1 MKKLVALLLVIFVAA
16 AGWSIGSR
24 LSSDALGMSVGILL
38 GVMAGLPVALL
49 VLAAGRG
56 GRREEEPDYP
66 MDYGGGRGNP
76 YGGYGQP
83 QPPVII
89 LAGPGMGQQ
98 QQPPG
103 YPQGGYMAGGYP
115 ALPNPNAQMPPA
127 SGRRFKVVGEK
138 EEWVDEWT

>member
-1 MKKLVALLLVIFVAA
+1 MKKLVALLLIVFVGA
-16 AGWSIGSR
+16 AGWSVGSR

-38 GVMAGLPVALL
+38 GVMAGMPVALL

-56 GRREEEPDYP
+56 GRRDEEPDYP
-66 MDYGGGRGNP
+66 PDYAVRGNP

-89 LAGPGMGQQ
+89 LAGPGMAP
-98 QQPPG
+98 QQPSG

-115 ALPNPNAQMPPA
+115 ALPNPDAQMPPS

-138 EEWVDEWT
+138 EEWIDEWT

>member
-1 MKKLVALLLVIFVAA
+1 MKKLIALLLIIFVAA
-16 AGWSIGSR
+16 AGWNIGSR

-56 GRREEEPDYP
+56 GRRDEEPDYGPDYP
-66 MDYGGGRGNP
+66 MQRGNP

-89 LAGPGMGQQ
+89 LAGPGMA
-98 QQPPG
+98 QQPPQG

-115 ALPNPNAQMPPA
+115 ALPNPDAQMPPA

-138 EEWVDEWT
+138 EEWIDDWS